1 MSAFRIFVSY
11 RRGDSGHAGRLYDA
25 LTSRFGPDHVFMDID
40 TIDPGVDFA
49 EVINREVTSC
59 DVVIA
64 LIGRGWVNA
73 TDAKGQRRL
82 EDPDDFVRLELES
95 ALARDIVLIPACVQ
109 GAGIPSPHEL
119 PPSLA
124 PLVRRQGIEL
134 RDVGWH
140 DDVGRLIRRLQR
152 IAEGSVEGERPQP
165 PARQATAESMPRSWR
180 SKRLLA
186 AVALVVAALG
196 IAALVAVFALR
207 GSGGKGHAGGGL
219 AERRLLAVIPAVTR
233 PSCQRISY
241 GEKSARAS
249 VSCSGARLSVTY
261 NLFPSD
267 AVMHSW
273 YVQIRELEQVQP
285 GGGKCT
291 GTAFRGE
298 RRYVVGGMTV
308 GRYFCY
314 VDSMGESQLVW
325 TDRRASVGSE
335 ANIYEGK
342 GRAAAESL
350 LRQWRCCLQLQP

>member
-1 MSAFRIFVSY
+1 MSALRIFVSY

-25 LTSRFGPDHVFMDID
+25 LTSRFGPNNVFMDID

-64 LIGRGWVNA
+64 LIGRGWINA

-124 PLVRRQGIEL
+124 PLARRQGIEL

-152 IAEGSVEGERPQP
+152 IAEGSVEGEQPQP
-165 PARQATAESMPRSWR
+165 PARQATDESTPRSWR
-180 SKRLLA
+180 SKRLLE

-196 IAALVAVFALR
+196 IAVLVAVFALR
-207 GSGGKGHAGGGL
+207 GSGGKGRTGGGL
-219 AERRLLAVIPAVTR
+219 AERRLLAVIP
-233 PSCQRISY
+233 
-241 GEKSARAS
+241 
-249 VSCSGARLSVTY
+249 
-261 NLFPSD
+261 
-267 AVMHSW
+267 
-273 YVQIRELEQVQP
+273 
-285 GGGKCT
+285 
-291 GTAFRGE
+291 AFRGE

-314 VDSMGESQLVW
+314 VDSTGESQLVW
-325 TDRRASVGSE
+325 TDGRASVGSE

>member
-1 MSAFRIFVSY
+1 MSALRIFVSY

-25 LTSRFGPDHVFMDID
+25 LTSRFGPDNIFMDID
-40 TIDPGVDFA
+40 TLDPGVDFA

-109 GAGIPSPHEL
+109 GAGIPSPQEL
-119 PPSLA
+119 PASLA
-124 PLVRRQGIEL
+124 PLARRQGIEL

-165 PARQATAESMPRSWR
+165 PSQPATAEPRPRSWR
-180 SKRLLA
+180 SKRLL
-186 AVALVVAALG
+186 VPVGLVVAALG
-196 IAALVAVFALR
+196 IASLVAVFTLR
-207 GSGGKGHAGGGL
+207 GSGGSGRSGGGL
-219 AERRLLAVIPAVTR
+219 VERRLLAFIPAVTR
-233 PSCQRISY
+233 PSCQGISY

-249 VSCSGARLSVTY
+249 VSCSGPRLSVTY
-261 NLFPSD
+261 NLFLND

-273 YVQIRELEQVQP
+273 YVQRRELEQVQP
-285 GGGKCT
+285 ESGKCT
-291 GTAFRGE
+291 GTTFRGE
-298 RRYVVGGMTV
+298 RRYVVGGLSV
-308 GRYFCY
+308 GRYFCF
-314 VDSMGESQLVW
+314 VDSTGESQLVW

-350 LRQWRCCLQLQP
+350 LRQWHCCLQLQP